1 MISLDRLQQIIPP
14 DQALA
19 NKALGVA
26 LQQIA
31 GISNNPMPVM
41 ANVIALLQTTRD
53 LPLVN
58 ALSQPVPSSVTS
70 YYTSTFNNNS
80 RSTSNSNIVNAIGA
94 PSGIGYTDPI
104 ANAIVNISTMNTSG
118 LAYTYGVM
126 LNCVNGVY
134 NVDVEGQPPYV
145 LIPSGRYAGRYTD
158 ESACFNQALIPG
170 AQSDIAGLVSAY
182 PKQTTV
188 MNNQWFGMG
197 AQFSNEQYVQNSAS
211 VNFAL
216 QTANS
221 QNNIFG
227 LIYSL
232 PTYAQ
237 DTAQGGMSDYLEALS
252 DQSTF
257 TGQCIVGALREG
269 RNMAALRGAGVT
281 TNNTIPANPIPATA
295 TANLIPATYTSSEAA
310 DIISP
315 TTHTHWAKG
324 LNT

>member
-1 MISLDRLQQIIPP
+1 MIALDRLQQIIPP

-19 NKALGVA
+19 NKALSVA
-26 LQQIA
+26 LQNIA
-31 GISNNPMPVM
+31 GISNNPLPVM
-41 ANVIALLQTTRD
+41 AGVIAHLQTTRD
-53 LPLVN
+53 LPLVTN
-58 ALSQPVPSSVTS
+58 LSQPVPNNVTS
-70 YYTSTFNNNS
+70 YYTSTFNNS
-80 RSTSNSNIVNAIGA
+80 SLSTSNTTIVDAIGA

-145 LIPSGRYAGRYTD
+145 FIPSGRYAGRYTD

-170 AQSDIAGLVSAY
+170 AQSDLAGLVSAY

-188 MNNQWFGMG
+188 MNNQWLGMG

-211 VNFAL
+211 VNFSI

-221 QNNIFG
+221 QNSIFG

-237 DTAQGGMSDYLEALS
+237 DTVRGGMSDYLEALA
-252 DQSTF
+252 DLSTF
-257 TGQCIVGALREG
+257 TGQCVVGALREG
-269 RNMAALRGAGVT
+269 RNMSALRNAGVT
-281 TNNTIPANPIPATA
+281 TNNTIPANPIPATPA
-295 TANLIPATYTSSEAA
+295 AKLIPSTYTTAEAVV
-310 DIISP
+310 
-315 TTHTHWAKG
+315 HTHWAKG
-324 LNT
+324 INT